1 MIEGIRNWVITIC
14 CTLFFITAVDMI
26 LPSNSMKKY
35 AKFVL
40 GLILITVIINPVIK
54 VFNGDFN
61 TSVYTSNLASSM
73 DDNNLKSTIQRYKDE
88 NINNTL
94 NNFKENLKLSC
105 EKSLREKFP
114 NNKFQVTIN
123 ASYDKD
129 SELFKL
135 KGVEVRTKAAI
146 KDQVILFLGEE
157 LKISRELINVFN
169 Q

>member
-1 MIEGIRNWVITIC
+1 MLDGIRNWVITIC
-14 CTLFFITAVDMI
+14 CTLFFITAVEMI
-26 LPSNSMKKY
+26 LPNNSMKKY

-54 VFNGDFN
+54 IFNGDFN
-61 TSVYTSNLASSM
+61 AAIYTSNLVNSM

-94 NNFKENLKLSC
+94 NNFKENLKFSC
-105 EKSLREKFP
+105 EKSLKEKFP
-114 NNKFQVTIN
+114 KEKFQVTID
-123 ASYDKD
+123 ASFDKK

-135 KGVEVRTKAAI
+135 KAVEVRTRIGI
-146 KDQVILFLGEE
+146 KDQVVLFLSEE
-157 LKISRELINVFN
+157 LKINKEIINVFN